1 VNVLLENLLSP
12 MVLCFVLGVGATLLK
27 SDLRVP
33 QDVYSALTIYLL
45 LAIGLKGGVALSS
58 APLAELLLP
67 MIVTLLLGLS
77 IPLWVYALCR
87 RVGKLDAA
95 NSGALAAHYG
105 SVSAVTFIAALS
117 FVAARGLEA
126 EGYLPTLL
134 AVLEIPGIALGL
146 LLARM
151 NSPRVAVAPGAPT
164 DGAPAHEG
172 VGRAL
177 SSILTGKSVY
187 LLLGGLLVGTL
198 MGEAQFAKISV
209 VFRDP
214 FNGILCLFLLELGM
228 IAAARFSEVRK
239 AGPFILG
246 LALLAPPI
254 HGALGVSLG
263 LLSNLSV
270 GGATVLGAM
279 AASASYI
286 AAPAAVRVALPQ
298 ASPSLYLT
306 AALGLTFPFNLTVGL
321 PMYAALAGWLEGVL

>member
-1 VNVLLENLLSP
+1 MNVLLENLLSP
-12 MVLCFVLGVGATLLK
+12 MVLCFVLGVGASLLR

-67 MIVTLLLGLS
+67 LLVTLLLGLT
-77 IPLWVYALCR
+77 IPMWVYALCI
-87 RVGKLDAA
+87 RVGKLDPA

-134 AVLEIPGIALGL
+134 ATLEIPGIAVGL
-146 LLARM
+146 LLARRH
-151 NSPRVAVAPGAPT
+151 SPRAAASGESA
-164 DGAPAHEG
+164 DGAPAGESL
-172 VGRAL
+172 GRAL

-187 LLLGGLLVGTL
+187 LLLGGLTIGAL
-198 MGEAQFAKISV
+198 MGESQFAKISV

-228 IAAARFSEVRK
+228 IAAARFSEVRQ

-246 LALLAPPI
+246 LALLTPPI

-263 LLSNLSV
+263 LLSGLSV

-321 PMYAALAGWLEGVL
+321 PLYAALAGWLEGVL

>member
-1 VNVLLENLLSP
+1 MNVLLENLLSP
-12 MVLCFVLGVGATLLK
+12 MVLCFVLGVGATLLR

-67 MIVTLLLGLS
+67 LFVTLLLGLA

-87 RVGKLDAA
+87 RLGKLSPA

-117 FVAARGLEA
+117 FVGARGLEA

-134 AVLEIPGIALGL
+134 AVLEIPGIAVGL

-151 NSPRVAVAPGAPT
+151 NSARAAAAAGAQA
-164 DGAPAHEG
+164 DEG
-172 VGRAL
+172 LGRAL
-177 SSILTGKSVY
+177 SSILTSKSVY
-187 LLLGGLLVGTL
+187 LLLGGLLIGAL
-198 MGEAQFAKISV
+198 MGEAQFSKISN

-246 LALLAPPI
+246 LALLTPPI

-263 LLSNLSV
+263 LLSGLSV

-286 AAPAAVRVALPQ
+286 AAPAAVRVALPE

-306 AALGLTFPFNLTVGL
+306 AALGLTFPFNLTLGL
-321 PMYAALAGWLEGVL
+321 PMYAALAVWLEGVL